1 MHTIKQ
7 LVSLLLFYLLL
18 IVAIGQYVGLLAL
31 CTHVR
36 PTVEALLTLFAAT
49 KKNPN
54 NNNKT
59 KTKTKQNKTKKAIK
73 TQCIYVGCVNAASYQ
88 SKNLSANKL
97 LITLLCRAP
106 QPKQFERR
114 CINL

>member
-36 PTVEALLTLFAAT
+36 PTVEALIKIFAAT
-49 KKNPN
+49 KNNNKNNNN
-54 NNNKT
+54 NNNK
-59 KTKTKQNKTKKAIK
+59 KQKKTKKTNKDTMYICWLCERCFIPEQK
-73 TQCIYVGCVNAASYQ
+73 
-88 SKNLSANKL
+88 SK
-97 LITLLCRAP
+97 C
-106 QPKQFERR
+106 
-114 CINL
+114 